1 MQFSPLLQSLL
12 KNIPTETVIRDF
24 LIEYL
29 QKNHTMVIK
38 RTDIHVQKNTIKLV
52 VSPIIKT
59 KLLPHKEKILNDL
72 NDYLKEKDA
81 KMVIKN
87 IM

>member
-1 MQFSPLLQSLL
+1 
-12 KNIPTETVIRDF
+12 
-24 LIEYL
+24 
-29 QKNHTMVIK
+29 MVIK

>member
-12 KNIPTETVIRDF
+12 KNIPTETIIRDF
-24 LIEYL
+24 LTQYL
-29 QKNHTMVIK
+29 QENYTMVIK

-52 VSPIIKT
+52 ISPIIKT

-72 NDYLKEKDA
+72 NCYLEEKEVKL
-81 KMVIKN
+81 VVEN